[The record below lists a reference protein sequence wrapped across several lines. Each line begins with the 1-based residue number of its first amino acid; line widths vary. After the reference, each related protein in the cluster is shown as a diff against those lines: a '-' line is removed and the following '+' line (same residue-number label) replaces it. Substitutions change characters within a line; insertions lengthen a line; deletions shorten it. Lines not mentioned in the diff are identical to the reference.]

1 MSSMEYLK
9 PEDSQ
14 AVGGVIG
21 NRALAGWEIASVVSS
36 IFIAEWLASVAVDW
50 MRIAVVVPIGL
61 AFVLSISS
69 HRLRGETLRDL
80 GFRLDNF
87 LRAAGLLMLPMIV
100 TAIVC
105 LAIGWWTGER
115 IDFLRWHISRPLAVQ
130 LILGFAWGFVQQYML
145 QSLVNRRAQII
156 WGRGWLS
163 VLVVAAIFAGLHLP
177 NPALTVAT
185 FVGGVIW
192 AAVYQRAPNI
202 FALAISHSLMT
213 WIVVSTVPASAL
225 HHLRIGLKYFGSN

>member
-14 AVGGVIG
+14 AVGDVIG

-36 IFIAEWLASVAVDW
+36 IFIAEWLASVVVDW

-87 LRAAGLLMLPMIV
+87 LRAAGLLTLPMIV

-130 LILGFAWGFVQQYML
+130 LILGFAWGFVQQYVL

>member
-1 MSSMEYLK
+1 MEYPKLK
-9 PEDSQ
+9 NSE
-14 AVGGVIG
+14 AVDDMVG

-50 MRIAVVVPIGL
+50 TRISAALPIGL

-69 HRLRGETLRDL
+69 HRLRGETARDL
-80 GFRLDNF
+80 GFRFDNF
-87 LRAAGLLMLPMIV
+87 LRAIGLLTLPMIL
-100 TAIVC
+100 TAILC

-115 IDFLRWHISRPLAVQ
+115 IDFLRWHVNRPLAAQ
-130 LILGFAWGFVQQYML
+130 LILGFTWGFIQQYML

-156 WGRGWLS
+156 WGKGWLS
-163 VLVVAAIFAGLHLP
+163 VLVVASIFAGLHLP
-177 NPALTVAT
+177 NSPLTVAT

-213 WIVVSTVPASAL
+213 WIVVSTLPASAL
-225 HHLRIGLKYFGSN
+225 NHLRIGAKYFGSN

>member
-14 AVGGVIG
+14 AVGDVIG

-87 LRAAGLLMLPMIV
+87 LRAAGLLTLPMIV

-115 IDFLRWHISRPLAVQ
+115 IDFLRWHISRPLVVQ

>member
-69 HRLRGETLRDL
+69 HRLRGETARDL
-80 GFRLDNF
+80 GFRFDNF
-87 LRAAGLLMLPMIV
+87 FRAAGLLTLPMIL
-100 TAIVC
+100 TATVC
-105 LAIGWWTGER
+105 LAIAWRTGER
-115 IDFLRWHISRPLAVQ
+115 IDFLRWHVSRPLAAQ
-130 LILGFAWGFVQQYML
+130 LILGFGWGFVQQYML

>member
-14 AVGGVIG
+14 AVGDVIG

>member
-1 MSSMEYLK
+1 MSLLEYPKL
-9 PEDSQ
+9 EHSE
-14 AVGGVIG
+14 AVGDVIG

-50 MRIAVVVPIGL
+50 TRISLAVPIGL

-69 HRLRGETLRDL
+69 HRLRGETARDL
-80 GFRLDNF
+80 GFRFDNF
-87 LRAAGLLMLPMIV
+87 FRAAGLLTLPMIL

-105 LAIGWWTGER
+105 LAIAWWTGER
-115 IDFLRWHISRPLAVQ
+115 IDFLRWHVSRPLAAQ
-130 LILGFAWGFVQQYML
+130 LILGFGWGFVQQYML

-156 WGRGWLS
+156 WGKGWLG
-163 VLVVAAIFAGLHLP
+163 VLTVAAIFAGLHLP
-177 NPALTVAT
+177 NPALVVAT

-213 WIVVSTVPASAL
+213 WIVVSTLPASTL
-225 HHLRIGLKYFGSN
+225 HHLRIGFKYFGSN

>member
-1 MSSMEYLK
+1 MEYLK

-87 LRAAGLLMLPMIV
+87 LRAAGLLTLPMIV

-130 LILGFAWGFVQQYML
+130 LILGFAWGFVQQYM

>member
-1 MSSMEYLK
+1 MEYLK

-14 AVGGVIG
+14 AVGDVIG

-50 MRIAVVVPIGL
+50 TRISLAVPIGL

-69 HRLRGETLRDL
+69 HRLRGETARDL
-80 GFRLDNF
+80 GFRFDNF
-87 LRAAGLLMLPMIV
+87 FRAAGLLTLPMIL

-105 LAIGWWTGER
+105 LAIAWWTGEH
-115 IDFLRWHISRPLAVQ
+115 IDFLRWHVSRPLAAQ
-130 LILGFAWGFVQQYML
+130 LILGFGWGFVQQYML

-225 HHLRIGLKYFGSN
+225 HHLRTGLKYFGSN